1 MSHSVVIATS
11 RTRRGEKLCLGMGD
25 HPTVVDAVHTFR
37 HAGIL
42 AIAVDKLRP
51 HFQLKQKATHAFS
64 CLSDANLV
72 AIADASA
79 SLSNYIAVVG
89 VAHLKPAVI
98 TSMPVW

>member
-1 MSHSVVIATS
+1 MP

-25 HPTVVDAVHTFR
+25 HPTVVDAVHSFR

-51 HFQLKQKATHAFS
+51 HFQFKQKAAHTFP

-72 AIADASA
+72 AVSYAPA
-79 SLSNYIAVVG
+79 SLSHYIAVVS

-98 TSMPVW
+98 TSMPIW